1 MTTLR
6 RIALCT
12 APLWLAACAVTA
24 PPPTAPAPVPT
35 QWHAPLPHA
44 GTLGDLSQWWTQLD
58 DPVLLQLMDAAQ
70 QASPGIA
77 SARSRIEQARATRT
91 TAGAALLPAVDGAA
105 STQRGFTESV
115 GGIATTTQGALQAAW
130 PAARTWVPAP
140 SLAHV
145 QAWDEDALTFG
156 DTAQRCARFVA
167 QL

>member
-24 PPPTAPAPVPT
+24 PPPMAPAPIPV

-77 SARSRIEQARATRT
+77 SARSRI
-91 TAGAALLPAVDGAA
+91 
-105 STQRGFTESV
+105 
-115 GGIATTTQGALQAAW
+115 
-130 PAARTWVPAP
+130 
-140 SLAHV
+140 
-145 QAWDEDALTFG
+145 
-156 DTAQRCARFVA
+156 
-167 QL
+167 